1 MLNIEANEI
10 TNFGTLFFFIYTALK
25 MLSSKNR
32 ILYFTGNVML
42 DLSKTNITLKYNGT
56 HLRKHLNNVSN
67 ITKR

>member
-1 MLNIEANEI
+1 
-10 TNFGTLFFFIYTALK
+10 